1 MENTNQPIL
10 PHMSPDLEAAGQQNH
25 LDALLLA
32 TVGTPVQF
40 ATNNVPMEQGESLT
54 ITKSKKEKKNRQ
66 SQTATNQ
73 PADQYSEMP
82 PPQLQPTDLRRLRP
96 PTPAPLNCL
105 DPAFIARGQTLP
117 AEIIQL
123 RQHMSVFIRGVMLA
137 NLQARVIS
145 MTSLELE
152 HVRRLED
159 ALTPTANLTM
169 ERARITNLRHY
180 LQQAV
185 ENLQYAMR
193 IL

>member
-1 MENTNQPIL
+1 M
-10 PHMSPDLEAAGQQNH
+10 M
-25 LDALLLA
+25 
-32 TVGTPVQF
+32 
-40 ATNNVPMEQGESLT
+40 
-54 ITKSKKEKKNRQ
+54 
-66 SQTATNQ
+66 
-73 PADQYSEMP
+73 
-82 PPQLQPTDLRRLRP
+82 
-96 PTPAPLNCL
+96 
-105 DPAFIARGQTLP
+105 RGQTLP

-123 RQHMSVFIRGVMLA
+123 RQQMSVFIRGVMLA

-159 ALTPTANLTM
+159 ALTPTADLTM

-180 LQQAV
+180 LQQSV

>member
-1 MENTNQPIL
+1 MENQGQPIP
-10 PHMSPDLEAAGQQNH
+10 PHMSPDLEAAGLPSP

-32 TVGTPVQF
+32 TGTSVHLSN
-40 ATNNVPMEQGESLT
+40 NNVPMEQGESLT
-54 ITKSKKEKKNRQ
+54 ITKSKKERKNRQ

-73 PADQYSEMP
+73 PADQYGEMP
-82 PPQLQPTDLRRLRP
+82 PPQLQPTDLRRLRLS
-96 PTPAPLNCL
+96 TPAPPNCL
-105 DPAFIARGQTLP
+105 DPAFTARGQTLP
-117 AEIIQL
+117 AEIILL
-123 RQHMSVFIRGVMLA
+123 RQHMNVFIRGVLLA
-137 NLQARVIS
+137 SLQARVIS

-159 ALTPTANLTM
+159 ALTPTADLTM

-180 LQQAV
+180 LQQSV